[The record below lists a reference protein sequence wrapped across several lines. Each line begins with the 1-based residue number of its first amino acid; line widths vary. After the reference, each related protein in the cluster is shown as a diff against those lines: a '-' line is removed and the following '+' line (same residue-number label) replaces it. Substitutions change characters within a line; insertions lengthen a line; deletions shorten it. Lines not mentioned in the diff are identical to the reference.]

1 MVAVLAIVIIVA
13 ILEAVFGFTKPLRPV
28 LAPLLAEVANTP
40 TSTRV
45 PVPAT
50 SVPVPTMQSV
60 LVMSNGQHV
69 AVTCPS
75 NISLAQ
81 GDLACLVGQA
91 SPTSV
96 PPTTTPNVIATATP
110 FVVAT
115 NTPIVLPTD
124 TATVVP
130 SVTGVPSD
138 TATGTAI
145 TTASATPV
153 PTATVTPLP
162 SVVPTST
169 VLASNGPT
177 WYVSRNGSNVDGR
190 SWASAWTELSNINW
204 ALIQPGDT
212 ILVGTGTY
220 STALIP
226 AKSGTALAPIKVL
239 AQGPV
244 TIFGGRSYNGVP
256 FQLPEADFY
265 TTAQPPPAYTT
276 PLNVGIDFSIN
287 SPSYV
292 IVDGGGWDG
301 ITVYGFSA
309 AGVKFGGS
317 SNNTVRNATVRDNGS
332 IYLNAPSGTYRTR
345 NPNIYPNGTNNTI
358 DRVQVRDG
366 GEDSLQTGQALS
378 NFTIKNSWLSNSRPS
393 RASAQVPWN
402 AQSHS
407 DGFQSYSGGTTSG
420 MTIDSSVIGPG
431 QMQGTI
437 LGQSG
442 ASVSVVNNVVIKN
455 SLFINDFNA
464 DIMGY
469 GGSPSQNWTLDHDT
483 LYMNSYPGNYI
494 PGLYGWSHAIYLEGG
509 GHKLTNSIIYGGDV
523 TMPAGTAYS
532 NNCQFGLTGGNI
544 GTNADPGFVRK
555 PLNVSLADSTL
566 ADFTVTNPACA
577 GKGSSITSVAM
588 LLAQ

>member
-1 MVAVLAIVIIVA
+1 MVAVIAIVVVVA

-50 SVPVPTMQSV
+50 SVPIPTMQSS
-60 LVMSNGQHV
+60 LAMSPNQHI
-69 AVTCPS
+69 AVTCS
-75 NISLAQ
+75 TGLSLAQ
-81 GDLACLVGQA
+81 GDLYCLSVAVTVTVAPVLTDTPVPVATSTVPA
-91 SPTSV
+91 STATAGLTDTPTSLPTGVPTSATPTASATSV
-96 PPTTTPNVIATATP
+96 PTSTPSPMATATP
-110 FVVAT
+110 SVA
-115 NTPIVLPTD
+115 
-124 TATVVP
+124 
-130 SVTGVPSD
+130 
-138 TATGTAI
+138 
-145 TTASATPV
+145 
-153 PTATVTPLP
+153 
-162 SVVPTST
+162 PTST
-169 VLASNGPT
+169 VLASGPT

-204 ALIQPGDT
+204 ALVQPGDT

-226 AKSGTALAPIKVL
+226 AKSGTASAPIKVL

-265 TTAQPPPAYTT
+265 TTANPPPAYTT
-276 PLNVGIDFSIN
+276 PLNVGIDFSVN

-292 IVDGGGWDG
+292 VVDGGGWDG

-366 GEDSLQTGQALS
+366 GEDSLQTGQSLS

-407 DGFQSYSGGTTSG
+407 DGFQSYSGGTTTG
-420 MTIDSSVIGPG
+420 ITIDSSIIGPG

-442 ASVSVVNNVVIKN
+442 ASTSVVNNVVIKN

-494 PGLYGWSHAIYLEGG
+494 PGLYGWSHAIYLEGA
-509 GHKLTNSIIYGGDV
+509 GHKLTNSIVYGGDV
-523 TMPAGTAYS
+523 TMPAGTVYS